1 MSREPKGLVKESID
15 HLQLTLKKHVQA
27 YAFIQKHKIWKGFW
41 EYGWVARI
49 LMVLAILAG
58 LKFLQIYFQWL
69 GDAYDSDPL
78 TALGSM
84 GGMMWE
90 AVTQEYNFFFAG
102 GMKYVIIIFM
112 EIVIYH
118 ASRKTV
124 KLLTG
129 RDEEATFKNFMK
141 AQVRMIKVS
150 FQSWIMEI
158 IFTTLIGIAFS
169 FSIFAFFSFLK
180 PVLIFG
186 VQCFF
191 LGFAVMDN
199 YNEQFDMTIKDSLK
213 LSRRFFGV
221 AIGTGLV
228 LQIFFAIPAFG
239 PIVGPFLAAVAVCL
253 VMYELTDLHLRPA
266 PEPVVDRVQRD
277 DYV

>member
-1 MSREPKGLVKESID
+1 MTDDKKGLVKESLH
-15 HLQLTLKKHVQA
+15 HLQVTLRKHVEA
-27 YAFIQKHKIWKGFW
+27 YHFIKKHKIWKGFW
-41 EYGWVARI
+41 EYGWVSKL
-49 LMVLAILAG
+49 LMVLAVLAG

-69 GDAYDSDPL
+69 SEAYDSDPI
-78 TALGSM
+78 TAISSV

-90 AVTQEYNFFFAG
+90 AVSEEYNFFFAG
-102 GMKYVIIIFM
+102 GMKYMIVIFM

-129 RDEEATFKNFMK
+129 QDEEATFKNFMK
-141 AQVRMIKVS
+141 AQIRMIKVS
-150 FQSWIMEI
+150 FQSYIMEI
-158 IFTTLIGIAFS
+158 IFTSLIGVAFS
-169 FSIFAFFSFLK
+169 LSIFAFLGFLK

-199 YNEQFDMTIKDSLK
+199 YSEQFNMTIKESLK
-213 LSRRFFGV
+213 LSKEYIGI

-228 LQIFFAIPAFG
+228 LQVFFAIPAFG
-239 PIVGPFLAAVAVCL
+239 PLVGPFLSAVAVCL
-253 VMYELTDLHLRPA
+253 AMYALTDIHLRAAPA
-266 PEPVVDRVQRD
+266 MEEVKKDGFV
-277 DYV
+277 

>member
-1 MSREPKGLVKESID
+1 MTSTNKGLVKESID
-15 HLQLTLKKHVQA
+15 HLQLTLRKHVEA
-27 YAFIQKHKIWKGFW
+27 YTFIRKHKIWKGFW
-41 EYGWVARI
+41 EYGWVARTM
-49 LMVLAILAG
+49 MVLAVLAG

-69 GDAYDSDPL
+69 SEAYNSDPI
-78 TALGSM
+78 TAISSV
-84 GGMMWE
+84 GGLMWE
-90 AVTQEYNFFFAG
+90 AVTEEYNFFFAG
-102 GMKYVIIIFM
+102 GMKYVIVIFM

-129 RDEEATFKNFMK
+129 QDEEATFKNFMK

-150 FQSWIMEI
+150 FQSYFMEI
-158 IFTTLIGIAFS
+158 VFTSLIGVALSFSVFS
-169 FSIFAFFSFLK
+169 FLGFLK

-199 YNEQFDMTIKDSLK
+199 YVEQFEMSIKESLK
-213 LSRRFFGV
+213 VARGYFGV

-228 LQIFFAIPAFG
+228 LQIFFAIPGVG
-239 PIVGPFLAAVAVCL
+239 PLVGPFLSAVAVCL
-253 VMYELTDLHLRPA
+253 TMYAITDFHLRPH
-266 PEPVVDRVQRD
+266 PTVEEVRTDGLV
-277 DYV
+277 

>member
-1 MSREPKGLVKESID
+1 MTHSKKGLVKESID
-15 HLQLTLKKHVQA
+15 HLQLTLRKHVEA
-27 YAFIQKHKIWKGFW
+27 YSFIRKHKIWKGFW
-41 EYGWVARI
+41 EYGWVAKI

-69 GDAYDSDPL
+69 SDAYDSDPI
-78 TALGSM
+78 TAIGSM

-90 AVTQEYNFFFAG
+90 AVTEEYNFFFAG
-102 GMKYVIIIFM
+102 GMKYMIVIFM

-118 ASRKTV
+118 ASRRTV

-129 RDEEATFKNFMK
+129 QDEEATFKNFMK

-150 FQSWIMEI
+150 FQSYIMEI
-158 IFTTLIGIAFS
+158 ILTTLIGVALS
-169 FSIFAFFSFLK
+169 FSIFSFMGFMK
-180 PVLIFG
+180 PVLIFA

-199 YNEQFDMTIKDSLK
+199 YSEQFNMSIKESLK
-213 LSRRFFGV
+213 LSKEYLGI

-228 LQIFFAIPAFG
+228 LQIFFAIPAVG
-239 PIVGPFLAAVAVCL
+239 PLVGPFLSAVAVCL
-253 VMYELTDLHLRPA
+253 AMYAITDLHLRPA
-266 PEPVVDRVQRD
+266 PETEDLKTDNFV
-277 DYV
+277 